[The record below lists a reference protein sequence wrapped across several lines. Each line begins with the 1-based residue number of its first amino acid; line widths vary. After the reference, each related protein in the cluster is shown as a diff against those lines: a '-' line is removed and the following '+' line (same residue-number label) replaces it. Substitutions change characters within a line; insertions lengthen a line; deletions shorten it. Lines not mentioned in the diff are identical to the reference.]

1 MITMK
6 SFSLPGST
14 PSSGIGARISQVRH
28 HLTQTKFAASL
39 GIHKNTLIRYE
50 KAKRLPDSDLLM
62 RICAQYGVDPT
73 WLLTGQS
80 ERTPGFIETSLVLK
94 DYITPPFCSSSEDG
108 VKAQMPLAI
117 KKSWIHHQLQAKPE
131 DLRLFYVEGE
141 SMKPTLYPDDVIFL
155 NLDETIVHDGI
166 YALQIE
172 DVLIIKRLQRLS
184 ENLIEVISDNPM
196 YESWTANIQDP
207 TQKLTVFGRVVC
219 ACRRL

>member
-1 MITMK
+1 MK
-6 SFSLPGST
+6 SSSLSGST
-14 PSSGIGARISQVRH
+14 PSSSIGTRISQVRH

-50 KAKRLPDSDLLM
+50 KAKRLPDSALLI
-62 RICAQYGVDPT
+62 RICEQYAVDPT
-73 WLLTGQS
+73 WLLTGQ
-80 ERTPGFIETSLVLK
+80 PGSIPGSIETSLALK
-94 DYITPPFCSSSEDG
+94 DYVTLPFCSSSEG
-108 VKAQMPLAI
+108 SVGLQMPLAI

-131 DLRLFYVEGE
+131 DLRLFSVEGE

-155 NLDETIVHDGI
+155 NLNETIVNDGI

-172 DVLIIKRLQRLS
+172 EVLIIKRLRRLS

-196 YESWTANIQDP
+196 YESWTANLKDP
-207 TQKLTVFGRVVC
+207 AQKLTVFGRVVC

>member
-1 MITMK
+1 VITMK
-6 SFSLPGST
+6 SSSLSEST
-14 PSSGIGARISQVRH
+14 PSSSIGARISQVRH

-50 KAKRLPDSDLLM
+50 KAKRLPDSALLI
-62 RICAQYGVDPT
+62 RICELYSVDPT
-73 WLLTGQS
+73 WLLTGQPES
-80 ERTPGFIETSLVLK
+80 PPGFIETSLVLK
-94 DYITPPFCSSSEDG
+94 DYITPPFCSSSEDS
-108 VKAQMPLAI
+108 VRVQMPLAI

-141 SMKPTLYPDDVIFL
+141 SMRPTLYPDDVIVL
-155 NLDETIVHDGI
+155 NLKETIVHDGI

-172 DVLIIKRLQRLS
+172 EVLIIKRLQRLS

-196 YESWTANIQDP
+196 YESWTANLQDP
-207 TQKLTVFGRVVC
+207 TQKLTVFGRVVG